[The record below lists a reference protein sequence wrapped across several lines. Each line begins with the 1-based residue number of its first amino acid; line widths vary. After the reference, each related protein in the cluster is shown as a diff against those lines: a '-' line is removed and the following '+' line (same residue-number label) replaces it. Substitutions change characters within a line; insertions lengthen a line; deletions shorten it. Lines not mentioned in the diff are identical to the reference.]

1 MVPAATPSTNTHGSA
16 AENRRR
22 QGDFVKGDLVKAGLP
37 NGDRLDV
44 L

>member
-22 QGDFVKGDLVKAGLP
+22 QGDLVKAGLP
-37 NGDRLDV
+37 NGGRLDV